1 MKLNFKEE
9 MNFVKRTNNNKILEV
24 SSARKSLN
32 TLRKYVMH
40 LKKYFNEDE
49 NIRNIIY
56 QEFIADTYDYLKV
69 AGTEKIQLQENAL
82 KILSSNP
89 VLLEQVYNDV
99 KDIDLEEIDFDKES
113 AKLEQGVRKC
123 AEFQME
129 LMLSELRE
137 KVKMSRAIKNTL
149 AKDDF
154 EFEKKLMNK
163 KSINKNFIEF

>member
-9 MNFVKRTNNNKILEV
+9 MNFVKRTTNNKSVEV

-69 AGTEKIQLQENAL
+69 AGTENFDPSGGVIANERQRNAIKMAIENLYEAKSALDMGLTLDAVTVSLQET
-82 KILSSNP
+82 IDC
-89 VLLEQVYNDV
+89 LLELTGE
-99 KDIDLEEIDFDKES
+99 KASEEIVDSVFH
-113 AKLEQGVRKC
+113 
-123 AEFQME
+123 
-129 LMLSELRE
+129 
-137 KVKMSRAIKNTL
+137 
-149 AKDDF
+149 
-154 EFEKKLMNK
+154 
-163 KSINKNFIEF
+163 NFCVGK